1 MLTEDEL
8 DDAIA
13 SRDECFLSLSELVME
28 TSGGAVV
35 TAAIDGKYYDED
47 FDIPGDG
54 TSPYF
59 LHADIGGD
67 DMEPYIAL
75 YAEDFPG
82 ECRTVCDTE
91 FLPCLVEK
99 DKSRRGEGNV
109 RILMPCE
116 GSFACKREVAR
127 KCLMVRNST

>member
-8 DDAIA
+8 DGAIA
-13 SRDECFLSLSELVME
+13 SRTECLLSLSELVME
-28 TSGGAVV
+28 VTGGAVV
-35 TAAIDGKYYDED
+35 AAAIDGAYYDED

-82 ECRTVCDTE
+82 ECYTVCDDE
-91 FLPCLVEK
+91 LLPCFVDTDEARGGK
-99 DKSRRGEGNV
+99 DNV
-109 RILMPCE
+109 RISIPCE
-116 GSFACKREVAR
+116 GSFACKREIAKR
-127 KCLMVRNST
+127 CLQTKR